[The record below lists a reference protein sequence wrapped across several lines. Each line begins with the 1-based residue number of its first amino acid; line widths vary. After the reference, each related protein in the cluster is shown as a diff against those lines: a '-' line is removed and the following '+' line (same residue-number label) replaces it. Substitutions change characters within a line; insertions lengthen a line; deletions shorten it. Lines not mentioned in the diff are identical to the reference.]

1 MCTCVCW
8 GVGGGGGRVDGDDQ
22 RIFGGLKFDFWLLL
36 FGGFCFS
43 RDFMRFYEVIKTIL
57 GLVVVPAYPGIVVL
71 RVKYKQTC
79 F

>member
-1 MCTCVCW
+1 MCVY
-8 GVGGGGGRVDGDDQ
+8 VGGGGGG
-22 RIFGGLKFDFWLLL
+22 GGLMGMIKGFWGFEIRFLAITFL
-36 FGGFCFS
+36 GGFCLS

-71 RVKYKQTC
+71 QVKYKQTC

>member
-1 MCTCVCW
+1 MCVCVY
-8 GVGGGGGRVDGDDQ
+8 VGGGGGGGGFDGDDQ
-22 RIFGGLKFDFWLLL
+22 RILGVWNSIFDYYF
-36 FGGFCFS
+36 FGGFCLS

-71 RVKYKQTC
+71 QVKYKQTC